1 MIVENIAPA
10 KAKLSGL
17 VNAALSGEE
26 VVLCKNGEP
35 VVRLIPIHP
44 MSYDDPCRVIKELV
58 IKAGEDAVN
67 PLAEEDWGALAE

>member
-35 VVRLIPIHP
+35 VVRLIPIYP
-44 MSYDDPCRVIKELV
+44 MSYDDPCRVITELV
-58 IKAGEDAVN
+58 IRAGEDAVN
-67 PLAEEDWGALAE
+67 PLAEEDWGALSE